1 MDRLDEIASAADA
14 LMIARGDLGA
24 ELDLPEV
31 PAAQHRIVQS
41 AAGWEACRLG
51 YPSVR
56 IYA

>member
-31 PAAQHRIVQS
+31 PAA
-41 AAGWEACRLG
+41 
-51 YPSVR
+51 
-56 IYA
+56 

>member
-24 ELDLPEV
+24 ELDLPKSQ
-31 PAAQHRIVQS
+31 PPSTDRAIWS
-41 AAGWEACRLG
+41 AGWEACRLG